1 MKKMYCTK
9 CGQPVNT
16 KCGFI
21 PKQCTC
27 GADFSEWEKDTVQ
40 KTASYIAALLL
51 LMLPLFTVLYFIR
64 RILRDSVVL
73 YVVTLVAFIIYF
85 RQAESILIRTG
96 ILNVKNIE
104 RR

>member
-1 MKKMYCTK
+1 
-9 CGQPVNT
+9 
-16 KCGFI
+16 
-21 PKQCTC
+21 
-27 GADFSEWEKDTVQ
+27 
-40 KTASYIAALLL
+40 
-51 LMLPLFTVLYFIR
+51 MLPLFTVLYFAR